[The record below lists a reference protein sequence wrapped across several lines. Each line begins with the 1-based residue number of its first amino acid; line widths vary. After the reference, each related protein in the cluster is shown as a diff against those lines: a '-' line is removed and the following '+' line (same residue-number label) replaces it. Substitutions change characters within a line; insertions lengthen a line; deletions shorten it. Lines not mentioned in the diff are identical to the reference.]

1 MSQNPLLRLGELGQS
16 PWYDFITR
24 DLIQTGE
31 LKQLIA
37 DSGLQGMTSNPTIFE
52 KAIASSEL
60 YDEDI
65 RRFSHDG
72 LTTQQIFDAISVA
85 DVQAACDAF
94 RPLYDKGDGSLGL
107 VSIEVSPDLAND
119 TAGTV
124 AEARRLWGKVDR
136 PNVMVKIPGTLQGLS
151 AIFQCL
157 AEGININIT
166 LLFSNARYEQVIE
179 AWYKAM
185 EERVELDQPVDRIQ
199 SVASFFV
206 SRVDGKIDPLL
217 DAKGDPGKLRGTAA
231 IANACMAYALFEKR
245 FAGPRWEKLRSRG
258 ANLQRPLWASTST
271 KDKRYPDIYY
281 IEALIAAHTVN
292 TLPPATF
299 AAYKDHGHPEIR
311 IYDGIKQA
319 PAQLQALAAA
329 GIDLDRVTAELEVE
343 GVASFAKS
351 YSSLLSGLESK
362 VGALAGA

>member
-1 MSQNPLLRLGELGQS
+1 MNQNPLIRLGELGQS

-24 DLIQTGE
+24 DLIQSGE
-31 LKQLIA
+31 LKALIA

-52 KAIASSEL
+52 KAIAGSEL
-60 YDEDI
+60 YDDDI
-65 RRFSHDG
+65 RRLGPQG
-72 LTTQQIFDAISVA
+72 LTTQQIFDTIAVA

-94 RPLYDKGDGSLGL
+94 RPLYDKSDGSLGL

-124 AEARRLWGKVDR
+124 VEARRLWSKVNR
-136 PNVMVKIPGTLQGLS
+136 PNVMVKIPGTPQGLP

-166 LLFSNARYEQVIE
+166 LLFSNTRYEQVIE
-179 AWYKAM
+179 AWFKAM
-185 EERVELDQPVDRIQ
+185 EERAELDQPVDRIQ

-217 DAKGDPGKLRGTAA
+217 DARGDPGKLRGTAA
-231 IANACMAYALFEKR
+231 IANACMAYALFEQR
-245 FAGPRWEKLRSRG
+245 FSGPRWEKLRARG
-258 ANLQRPLWASTST
+258 AHLQRPLWASTST

-281 IEALIAAHTVN
+281 VEALIAAHTVN

-299 AAYKDHGHPEIR
+299 AAYQDHGHPEIR
-311 IYDGIKQA
+311 IYEGIKQA

-329 GIDLDRVTAELEVE
+329 GIDLAKVTAELEVE

-362 VGALAGA
+362 VGALASA

>member
-1 MSQNPLLRLGELGQS
+1 MTKPLIRLGELGQS

-24 DLIQTGE
+24 DLIETGE
-31 LKQLIA
+31 LKRLIA
-37 DSGLQGMTSNPTIFE
+37 EDGLQGMTSNPTIFE
-52 KAIASSEL
+52 KAISGSEL
-60 YDEDI
+60 YDGDI
-65 RRFSHDG
+65 RRLSHEG
-72 LTTQQIFDAISVA
+72 LPAQRIFDAISIA
-85 DVQAACDAF
+85 DVQSACDGF
-94 RPLYDKGDGSLGL
+94 RPLYDGSDGSLGL

-124 AEARRLWGKVDR
+124 TEARRLWSKVAR
-136 PNVMVKIPGTLQGLS
+136 PNVMVKIPGTPEGLP

-166 LLFSNARYEQVIE
+166 LLFSNERYDQVIE
-179 AWYKAM
+179 AFFKAM

-206 SRVDGKIDPLL
+206 SRVDGKVDPLL
-217 DAKGDPGKLRGTAA
+217 DARGDPGKLRGTAA

-245 FAGPRWEKLRSRG
+245 FAGPRWEKLRARG

-271 KDKRYPDIYY
+271 KDKRFPDIYY
-281 IEALIAAHTVN
+281 IEALIAPSTVN
-292 TLPPATF
+292 TIPPATF
-299 AAYKDHGHPEIR
+299 EAYKDHGKPEIR
-311 IYDGIKQA
+311 IYEGIKQA
-319 PAQLQALAAA
+319 PAQLAALAAA
-329 GIDLDRVTAELEVE
+329 GIDLAGVTAELEVE

-351 YSSLLSGLESK
+351 YQSLLAGLESK